1 MIMTIIRTQQL
12 DAASGDVAD
21 GWQHSITNTNDIAL
35 TLAADVY
42 TRDTVIGGIAGG
54 TSFYSRFNPAGQRKW
69 LVRAKTAAE
78 VYLYYT
84 MHLYYVWRLAL
95 TTHVRKANA

>member
-1 MIMTIIRTQQL
+1 L

-69 LVRAKTAAE
+69 LVRAKTATE
-78 VYLYYT
+78 VCLHSILKHYKNLCY
-84 MHLYYVWRLAL
+84 M
-95 TTHVRKANA
+95 